1 MESKET
7 MIKKLRAPLI
17 ALGLAFALTCA
28 FAEESAPKLGNDAKL
43 WLEKYVLG
51 KAINWPAHPVS
62 EINLGVDGNEFVA
75 AEAVIVGDTV
85 EVSALAV
92 PEPKFVRMGWRD
104 VALAN
109 LKDKNGWP
117 VFAFASQAVAAQ

>member
-1 MESKET
+1 MET
-7 MIKKLRAPLI
+7 MIKKLRAPWI
-17 ALGLAFALTCA
+17 ALGLAFALAISA